1 MIKEPSFST
10 FLSMF
15 EKYARV
21 VMVVVE
27 CRTRKECII
36 SMNDLLT
43 IAEVARILRV
53 DDTTVRRWVKLGVL
67 PAVILPHVN
76 TRQAYRIKRETVEEI
91 LGGPLP
97 TSPESDTAA

>member
-1 MIKEPSFST
+1 MVKEPSFST

-27 CRTRKECII
+27 YRTRKEFII
-36 SMNDLLT
+36 SMDDLLT

-67 PAVILPHVN
+67 EAVVLPHSNV
-76 TRQAYRIKRETVEEI
+76 RQAYRIKRGTLEKL
-91 LGGPLP
+91 LG
-97 TSPESDTAA
+97 SDTLVPIS